1 MNSKCLI
8 LYNNHL
14 REYEY
19 LLKIK
24 NILIND
30 FGVETIIHK
39 RYPSSVLLKKAFMFR
54 PNVILTYPLTSRG
67 LSTELYI
74 LKFLFKC
81 KIIALRTE
89 GVFNYENPM
98 NLLRAAGQ
106 DIYGDNLIDFEVFW
120 GPKSAK
126 IIGKMLYDNNKISSL
141 DRIKYFGYPKWEIH
155 NFIDD
160 ILLNLN
166 RDIKKNLYEE
176 TLLFVTGFQVSSYD
190 NKEKILYAKD
200 IPIDD
205 VSGVIKAA
213 KLAKSFRKKL
223 VQTINKAAKINPTT
237 FYIIKIHPLE
247 SQDDYN
253 FVGNNIK
260 VVHNTHKVSDL
271 LMISDYFFHYGS
283 TTAAEAFKLNKP
295 VFYYYDVPLNEYFV
309 DLKWPSNKKI
319 IINNLQHFL
328 TNKEFK
334 NTSPISLSKSKE
346 VLKDHFNYIEG
357 EDYKPSFSIAK
368 LISDNM
374 DIQTISFN
382 DKYFLK
388 SVISI
393 ISKSLNIFKWK
404 F

>member
-1 MNSKCLI
+1 MIKRCLI
-8 LYNNHL
+8 LYNNYS

-19 LLKIK
+19 LSIIR

-30 FGVETIIHK
+30 FGVETIIQR
-39 RYPSSVLLKKAFMFR
+39 RYPSSIMLKKALIFR
-54 PNVILTYPLTSRG
+54 PNVILTYPLTSIG
-67 LSTELYI
+67 LSKELYL
-74 LKFLFKC
+74 LKFLLKC

-98 NLLRAAGQ
+98 DLLGARGK
-106 DIYGDNLIDFEVFW
+106 DIYGNNLIDFEVFW

-126 IIGKMLYDNNKISSL
+126 IIGKMLFDSNKISSL
-141 DRIKYFGYPKWEIH
+141 DRIKYFGYPKWDMP
-155 NFIDD
+155 NVIDD
-160 ILLNLN
+160 ELLNLN
-166 RDIKKNLYEE
+166 RDIKKNLYQE
-176 TLLFVTGFQVSSYD
+176 TLLFVTGFHVSSYD
-190 NKEKILYAKD
+190 KEKILYAKD
-200 IPIDD
+200 IPNDNI
-205 VSGVIKAA
+205 SNVIKAA
-213 KLAKSFRKKL
+213 KLTKSFKKKL

-253 FVGNNIK
+253 FVGKNIK

-283 TTAAEAFKLNKP
+283 TTAADAFKLNKP

-319 IINNLQHFL
+319 IISDLQHFL
-328 TNKEFK
+328 TKKEFK
-334 NTSPISLSKSKE
+334 NAPSISLSKSRE
-346 VLKDHFNYIEG
+346 VLKEHFNYIEG